1 MAVSVPQQF
10 PVNRPTG
17 KLLLREAI
25 AAHKEGNKS
34 KARFLL
40 GSAARESPDNEL
52 VWLWRAFLAK
62 SRTKAQEYVEEV
74 LRINPENEKAL
85 EWYAKLQPM
94 PSAPPTARW
103 ECFLCQQQCPAAP
116 KQCPNCSGITDL
128 DDLDAFLTNGAAR
141 RDLIR
146 AAIERIRSAPNS
158 GNDPESQVHLAIA
171 HLNLLQSNEALI
183 HLRKASEQRPNDKV
197 IKRVVWKLLTRKQV
211 MVVDDSLTIRTAV
224 SSLLE
229 RSRYRSVA
237 AVDGLDALARLNEDI
252 PDVIILD
259 IKMPKMDGYQACK
272 VLKATQQTRHVPVIM
287 LSASLID
294 KVRGRML
301 GAVEFISKPFKNEAL
316 LKLIDRHMPKSDSQ
330 PYTILRL

>member
-1 MAVSVPQQF
+1 MTVLVPQEF
-10 PVNRPTG
+10 PANRPTG
-17 KLLLREAI
+17 KVLLKEAI
-25 AAHKEGNKS
+25 AAYKGGNKS

-40 GSAARESPDNEL
+40 EFACRENRNNEL

-62 SRTKAQEYVEEV
+62 SRTRAQEYVEEV

-94 PSAPPTARW
+94 PSAPPAAKW
-103 ECFLCQQQCPAAP
+103 ECFLCQQHSPAAP
-116 KQCPNCSGITDL
+116 KQCPNCSGIIGL
-128 DDLDAFLTNGAAR
+128 DDLDAFVTNDDAR

-158 GNDPESQVHLAIA
+158 GNDPESQVQLAIA
-171 HLNLLQSNEALI
+171 HLNLLQSNEALV
-183 HLRKASEQRPNDKV
+183 HLQKVSEQRPDDKV
-197 IKRVVWKLLTRKQV
+197 IKRAVWKLLTRKQV

-259 IKMPKMDGYQACK
+259 IKMPKMDGYQVCK
-272 VLKATQQTRHVPVIM
+272 VLREFRVCSGWMAVCPGWHAT
-287 LSASLID
+287 
-294 KVRGRML
+294 
-301 GAVEFISKPFKNEAL
+301 IS
-316 LKLIDRHMPKSDSQ
+316 R
-330 PYTILRL
+330 